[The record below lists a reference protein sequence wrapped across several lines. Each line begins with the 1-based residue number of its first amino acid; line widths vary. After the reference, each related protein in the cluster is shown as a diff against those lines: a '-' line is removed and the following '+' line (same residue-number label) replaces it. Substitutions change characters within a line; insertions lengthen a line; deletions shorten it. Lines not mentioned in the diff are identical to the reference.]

1 MEYFFII
8 LPKLSSFLLLILIG
22 VAAVKMGI
30 VTKEK
35 LPVLSGLLLKIVLPL
50 LTIDLLCERS
60 ITFLDL
66 LSFHRMILWQIGLY
80 LLLAAAGILCTWMMR
95 MKYPQSNVHRGC
107 MVGGNYAFVVIPLI
121 YALFDGT
128 YGTQYIPI
136 CSTVD
141 TVVVWTLGLTLFT
154 WTKGNRGEASFKK
167 LWNPIIGAV
176 IVGLC
181 INSFSIPVPEMVR
194 ATISQ
199 VGGTSASWG
208 LIYMGCS
215 LCFIEHIGMGNLK
228 RILVLAAAK
237 LLVVPLLI
245 YALASHFLPETESI
259 ILMLIAAA
267 PSMTTSVMIAKQYD
281 LDEDY
286 AAEAVSLTT
295 IGCMVTVPVLFLC
308 IAFL

>member
-1 MEYFFII
+1 MEYFWLI
-8 LPKLSSFLLLILIG
+8 LPRLLSFLLLILIG
-22 VAAVKMGI
+22 VVAVRMKI
-30 VTKEK
+30 VTKEN

-50 LTIDLLCERS
+50 LTIDLLCERQ
-60 ITFLDL
+60 ITFADL
-66 LSFHRMILWQIGLY
+66 LSFREMILWQMGLY
-80 LLLAAAGILCTWMMR
+80 LLLAGTGILCTWLMR

-154 WTKGNRGEASFKK
+154 WTRGSKGAASFKK
-167 LWNPIIGAV
+167 LWNPIIGSV
-176 IVGLC
+176 IIGLC
-181 INSFSIPVPEMVR
+181 INSFSIPMPDMVM

-215 LCFIEHIGMGNLK
+215 LCFIEKLSPGNLK
-228 RILVLAAAK
+228 RILVLAVAK
-237 LLVVPLLI
+237 LFLVPLLI
-245 YALASHFLPETESI
+245 YALASRFLPKTESI

-281 LDEDY
+281 LDVDY
-286 AAEAVSLTT
+286 AAEAVSVTT
-295 IGCMVTVPVLFLC
+295 IGCMVSVPLLFLC

>member
-1 MEYFFII
+1 MDYFFII

-30 VTKEK
+30 VTKEN

-60 ITFLDL
+60 ITFRDL
-66 LSFHRMILWQIGLY
+66 LSFHRMIFWQIGLY
-80 LLLAAAGILCTWMMR
+80 LLLAAAGIIGTKALGME
-95 MKYPQSNVHRGC
+95 YPQSNVHRGC

-154 WTKGNRGEASFKK
+154 WKKGKRGAASLKK
-167 LWNPIIGAV
+167 LWNPIIGSV

-181 INSFSIPVPEMVR
+181 INSFSIPVPEMVMS
-194 ATISQ
+194 TVSQ
-199 VGGTSASWG
+199 VGETSASWG

-215 LCFIEHIGMGNLK
+215 LCLIEKAGFENLK
-228 RILVLAAAK
+228 RILVLAAVK
-237 LLVVPLLI
+237 LLAVPFLI
-245 YALASHFLPETESI
+245 YWMASRFLPETESI

-281 LDEDY
+281 LDADY

-295 IGCMVTVPVLFLC
+295 IGCMVTVPLLFFG
-308 IAFL
+308 IRFL

>member
-1 MEYFFII
+1 LEYFWLI
-8 LPKLSSFLLLILIG
+8 LPRLSSFLLLILIG
-22 VAAVKMGI
+22 VAAVRMKI
-30 VTKEK
+30 VTREN

-50 LTIDLLCERS
+50 LTIDLLCERQ
-60 ITFLDL
+60 ITFADL
-66 LSFHRMILWQIGLY
+66 LSFREMILWQIGLY
-80 LLLAAAGILCTWMMR
+80 LLLAGTGIFCTWLMR

-154 WTKGNRGEASFKK
+154 WTKGSKGAASLKK
-167 LWNPIIGAV
+167 LWNPIIGSV
-176 IVGLC
+176 LIGLC
-181 INSFSIPVPEMVR
+181 INSFSIPVPDMVMSV
-194 ATISQ
+194 ISQ

-215 LCFIEHIGMGNLK
+215 LCFIEKLSPGNLK

-237 LLVVPLLI
+237 LFLVPLLI
-245 YALASHFLPETESI
+245 YALASRFLPKTESI

-281 LDEDY
+281 LDADY
-286 AAEAVSLTT
+286 AAEAVSVTT
-295 IGCMVTVPVLFLC
+295 IGCMITVPLLFLC

>member
-8 LPKLSSFLLLILIG
+8 LPKLSGFLLLILIG
-22 VAAVKMGI
+22 VAAVKMKI
-30 VTKEK
+30 VTREN

-50 LTIDLLCERS
+50 LTIDLLCQRK

-66 LSFHRMILWQIGLY
+66 LSFHKMILWQIGLY
-80 LLLAAAGILCTWMMR
+80 LILAAVGVICTRLAGMT
-95 MKYPQSNVHRGC
+95 YPQSNVHRGC

-136 CSTVD
+136 CSTID
-141 TVVVWTLGLTLFT
+141 TVVVWTLGLALFT
-154 WTKGNRGEASFKK
+154 RKEGSRGAVSLKK
-167 LWNPIIGAV
+167 LWNPIIGSV

-181 INSFSIPVPEMVR
+181 INSFSIPVPDMIMSVVG
-194 ATISQ
+194 Q
-199 VGGTSASWG
+199 VGATSSSWG

-215 LCFIEHIGMGNLK
+215 LCFIERISMGNLK
-228 RILVLAAAK
+228 RILLLAVTK
-237 LLVVPLLI
+237 LLAVPLLI
-245 YALASHFLPETESI
+245 YVLASRFLPETESI

-267 PSMTTSVMIAKQYD
+267 PSMTTSVMIAKQYQ
-281 LDEDY
+281 LDVDY

-295 IGCMVTVPVLFLC
+295 LACMVTVPLLFIG
-308 IAFL
+308 IAFI